1 MPFDLFDLS
10 GRIALITGGGS
21 GLGNAIAHG
30 LARAGATVILNGRRR
45 DKLEEAVGALR
56 DADLNAGFAA
66 FDVTD
71 STAVN
76 TGIATAVAAH
86 GPIDIL
92 VNNAGMQHRQP
103 IEDFT
108 DAEWQRMM
116 DTNLNAAFF
125 VARAVIPSMKARRAG
140 KIINICS
147 ILSFV
152 SRPSIVP
159 YAVTKGGLA
168 MFTKGLAVELAPHNI
183 QVNAI
188 GPGFYKTE
196 MNTALFTN
204 PEFDAW
210 VCRRTPAARWGEP
223 DELAGAAVFLASG
236 ASNYVNGQILCVDGG
251 FTSSM

>member
-56 DADLNAGFAA
+56 DADLSAGFAA

-196 MNTALFTN
+196 MNTTLFTN

-210 VCRRTPAARWGEP
+210 VCKRTPAERWGEP